1 MKEFLKLSYDE
12 LERLNLEAKHTRAE
26 RPAKAEATHRRWLNG
41 NKAVKAVTVC
51 FSDIE
56 GRLHMLDYD
65 KKWLLDHADSLTFD
79 GSSVRGFTEMGESD
93 LRLEIDW
100 PAFYRLPADVFG
112 AGKTLAFALVR
123 NRDGS
128 PYPSDFRGRLADLA
142 EAIGQRT
149 PAETVSVGM
158 EIEGFLFQGNNAE
171 QEYDGGFAPASSC
184 GYYHSLPGDTLRQ
197 FIDRAAEVQRAMGF
211 ENEKDHP
218 EVAPSQFELNWS
230 HTEMTIAADQTQLY
244 KLVCRQVASQMGLT
258 ASFLPKPIAGVN
270 GSGMHV
276 NLSVSDS
283 KGTNLFHDQSSG
295 GLSETAMS
303 FADGILARANDICLI
318 LNPSVNAYRR
328 LDPNYEAPN
337 QIRRSA
343 IDRGSMIRVPL
354 AGRESSR
361 IEVRSVSPDANPY
374 MLLYALIACWQD
386 DKAPERGV
394 LHADIHAALD
404 GFSADD
410 LVGADEAA
418 KYAALK
424 RAAAD
429 RSPREFGSRVKPSE
443 VVYHHEVTNQ
453 SLWSDF

>member
-1 MKEFLKLSYDE
+1 MGFLSLSYDE
-12 LERLNLEAKHTRAE
+12 LEKLNLSAKRLRAGDQG
-26 RPAKAEATHRRWLNG
+26 KAAAQHRKWLEKEG
-41 NKAVKAVTVC
+41 KVKAVTVC

-65 KKWLLDHADSLTFD
+65 KKWLLAHADGLTFD
-79 GSSVRGFTEMGESD
+79 GSSIRGFTELGESD

-112 AGKTLAFALVR
+112 AGKTLVFAFVR

-128 PYPSDFRGRLADLA
+128 PYPADFRGMLAA
-142 EAIGQRT
+142 MSSSGGR
-149 PAETVSVGM
+149 TVSAAM
-158 EIEGFLFQGNNAE
+158 EVEGFLFDGPNAE
-171 QEYDGGFAPASSC
+171 QAYSGGFSPASSR
-184 GYYHSLPGDTLRQ
+184 GYYHSLPGDPLRQ

-218 EVAPSQFELNWS
+218 EVAPAQFELNWS
-230 HTEMTIAADQTQLY
+230 HAEMSIAADQVQLY
-244 KLVCRQVASQMGLT
+244 KLVCRQVAGLMGMT
-258 ASFLPKPIAGVN
+258 ASFLPKPVAGVN
-270 GSGMHV
+270 GSGMHI

-283 KGTNLFHDQSSG
+283 GENLFHDPSSDS
-295 GLSETAMS
+295 GLSEMAIS

-337 QIRRSA
+337 QIRRSS

-354 AGRESSR
+354 AGRTSAR

-374 MLLYALIACWQD
+374 MLLYALVGCGMSGSKTPRAG
-386 DKAPERGV
+386 GV
-394 LHADIHAALD
+394 LHADIHAAMD

-410 LVGADEAA
+410 LIGADEAA
-418 KYAALK
+418 KYMALK

-429 RSPREFGSRVKPSE
+429 RSPRELGARVKRDE
-443 VVYHHEVTNQ
+443 IVFHHEVTNQ
-453 SLWSDF
+453 SLWSEF

>member
-1 MKEFLKLSYDE
+1 MGKFLSLSYDE
-12 LERLNLEAKHTRAE
+12 LESLNLSAKRLRAGE
-26 RPAKAEATHRRWLNG
+26 PGKAPQQHREWLE
-41 NKAVKAVTVC
+41 KEDKVKAVIVC

-65 KKWLLDHADSLTFD
+65 KKWLLAHADSLTFD
-79 GSSVRGFTEMGESD
+79 GSSIRGFTELGESD

-112 AGKTLAFALVR
+112 AGKTLVFAFVR

-128 PYPSDFRGRLADLA
+128 PYPADFRGQLAELA
-142 EAIGQRT
+142 EAIHQRT
-149 PAETVSVGM
+149 VSAAM
-158 EIEGFLFQGNNAE
+158 EIEGFLFDGLNAE
-171 QEYDGGFAPASSC
+171 QAYTGEFRPASSR

-230 HTEMTIAADQTQLY
+230 HADMRAAADQTQLY
-244 KLVCRQVASQMGLT
+244 KLVCRQVASQMGMT
-258 ASFLPKPIAGVN
+258 ASFLPKPVAGVN

-276 NLSVSDS
+276 NLSVCSNGKNMFHDPSSDS
-283 KGTNLFHDQSSG
+283 
-295 GLSETAMS
+295 GLSKMALS
-303 FADGILARANDICLI
+303 FADGILIRANGICLI

-337 QIRRSA
+337 QIRWSPN
-343 IDRGSMIRVPL
+343 DRGSMIRVPL
-354 AGRESSR
+354 AGRMSAR

-374 MLLYALIACWQD
+374 MLLYALVGCGMSGESKSPRA
-386 DKAPERGV
+386 GGTT
-394 LHADIHAALD
+394 LHADIHAAME

-410 LVGADEAA
+410 LIGADEAA
-418 KYAALK
+418 KYVAIK

-429 RSPREFGSRVKPSE
+429 RSPRGLGTRVKPSE
-443 VVYHHEVTNQ
+443 VVFHHEVTNQ
-453 SLWSDF
+453 SLWSEF